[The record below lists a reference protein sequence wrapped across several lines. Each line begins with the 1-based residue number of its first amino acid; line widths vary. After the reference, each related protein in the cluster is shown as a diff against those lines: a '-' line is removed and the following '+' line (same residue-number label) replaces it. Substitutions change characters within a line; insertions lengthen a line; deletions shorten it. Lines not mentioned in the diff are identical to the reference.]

1 MSTPILRV
9 AGILEGISCLALF
22 GFAMPMKYV
31 FDNPEF
37 IRPTG
42 MTHGVLFLAF
52 LVVLLATCHVKKW
65 SLGIFGLGLIAAI
78 IPFGTFVFDHKIKK
92 LDTE

>member
-42 MTHGVLFLAF
+42 MTHGVLFF
-52 LVVLLATCHVKKW
+52 
-65 SLGIFGLGLIAAI
+65 GIFSRVVGNLPCEEMVIGDFWAGLDCRDYPLWHIR
-78 IPFGTFVFDHKIKK
+78 V
-92 LDTE
+92 

>member
-42 MTHGVLFLAF
+42 MTHGVLFWHF

-65 SLGIFGLGLIAAI
+65 SLGILGWA
-78 IPFGTFVFDHKIKK
+78 
-92 LDTE
+92 